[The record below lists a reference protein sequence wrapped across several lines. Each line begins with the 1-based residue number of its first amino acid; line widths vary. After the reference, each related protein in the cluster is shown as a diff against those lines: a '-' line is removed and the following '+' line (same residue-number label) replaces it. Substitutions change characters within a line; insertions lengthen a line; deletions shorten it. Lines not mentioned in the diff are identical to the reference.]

1 VSEERKGL
9 PANLVLQAWE
19 ADQETKV
26 PLAPLALWGHPALLD
41 CLDLLE
47 NLARPATQG
56 RGEREAPM
64 ARQELWDL
72 RGPLVSQG
80 LLDCRVL
87 LGSRDPQDPKA
98 LKGTEDSLV
107 CRACLVP

>member
-47 NLARPATQG
+47 NLVLLETPE
-56 RGEREAPM
+56 RGERGVQM
-64 ARQELWDL
+64 DL
-72 RGPLVSQG
+72 L
-80 LLDCRVL
+80 
-87 LGSRDPQDPKA
+87 
-98 LKGTEDSLV
+98 E
-107 CRACLVP
+107 